1 MKKVIRLTESD
12 LNRIV
17 KKIIKENEEESDWWT
32 KFGFDSEESFVSD
45 YEEADDYA
53 SELISDVDYEIQE
66 LLIRFFETVD
76 LGRIIKKRQLMFE
89 ERYPQYVNPDEEF
102 YNEGIDY
109 LMNANLNPDSEELM
123 ELLFKGYD
131 HLLDYIFY
139 EKR

>member
-1 MKKVIRLTESD
+1 MKKVIRLSESD

-17 KKIIKENEEESDWWT
+17 KRIIKENEESDWWT

-53 SELISDVDYEIQE
+53 SELISDADYEIQE
-66 LLIRFFETVD
+66 LLISFFETI
-76 LGRIIKKRQLMFE
+76 LGPVIKKRQLMFE

-102 YNEGIDY
+102 YNESIDY
-109 LMNANLNPDSEELM
+109 LMNANLNMDSEKLM
-123 ELLFKGYD
+123 EHLSKGYD